1 MKKLILGLLILL
13 SASMMFGQTDVD
25 SQKLLVGL
33 YDFIT
38 EPSSNWKIYDGAI
51 ISADPI
57 NDEYTITGG
66 FIVKVL
72 LSNSRYNFVCSVK
85 NTGDDISVEISQM
98 ESYICDKNGNLASGS
113 SVNETSNRVASQY
126 AKQIKEEILA
136 RMADISED
144 TIETAYA
151 KVVTLPNFIKP
162 LINTMSELA
171 LKRFVEQNINGKE
184 VELEIAL
191 SSIDENR
198 NPITNELYPLN
209 YKAKGF
215 INGVYESGWGRNM
228 VKKSYS
234 LNIYSNNDKLLS
246 TKIGATYKAKGKVNL
261 KQIGS
266 GLNQFWSYE
275 ISEE

>member
-38 EPSSNWKIYDGAI
+38 EPSSNWKIYDGGI
-51 ISADPI
+51 MSADPI
-57 NDEYTITGG
+57 NDEYTIVGG
-66 FIVKVL
+66 FVVKVL
-72 LSNSRYNFVCSVK
+72 FSYTRYNFVCSVK
-85 NTGDDISVEISQM
+85 STGEDISVDISNM
-98 ESYICDKNGNLASGS
+98 ESFACDKNGKLTSANT
-113 SVNETSNRVASQY
+113 VKETSQKVANQY
-126 AKQIKEEILA
+126 AEQIKTEIKA
-136 RMADISED
+136 RMSNISED
-144 TIETAYA
+144 SIESAYT
-151 KVVTLPNFIKP
+151 KVITSPKFIKP

-171 LKRFVEQNINGKE
+171 LKKFVEQNINGKE
-184 VELEIAL
+184 VELEVVL

-198 NPITNELYPLN
+198 NPITDELYPLN

-215 INGVYESGWGRNM
+215 INGVYENGWGRHM
-228 VKKSYS
+228 VQKSYS
-234 LNIYSNNDKLLS
+234 VNIYSNNDKLLT
-246 TKIGATYKAKGKVNL
+246 TKNGASYKAKGKVNL

-266 GLNQFWSYE
+266 GLDKFWVYE